1 MTKSEKLMRNAL
13 AAYKNAAGIDAV
25 VNKICELEKACNPAA
40 ITAMLAELDQLRTRV
55 FEADL
60 AMLLLTADHNSTP
73 NYVKGFQAA
82 SEYFSKY
89 DEIVAQQVAA

>member
-1 MTKSEKLMRNAL
+1 MSESEKLIREAL
-13 AAYKNAAGIDAV
+13 ALNPVEGPWLAEYFDAV
-25 VNKICELEKACNPAA
+25 TPPAV
-40 ITAMLAELDQLRTRV
+40 TALLADLDQLRTRV

-60 AMLLLTADHNSTP
+60 VMLLLTADHNSTP

-82 SEYFSKY
+82 SEYFAKY